1 MLQKQSF
8 YHLIALLLECN
19 SIAFIFNLSVPC
31 FFICSANGFQII
43 VVRGERGIKKQVC
56 NKQVLFVFLTC
67 ADSN

>member
-19 SIAFIFNLSVPC
+19 SIAFIFNLLSFYFLGSAND
-31 FFICSANGFQII
+31 FFIV
-43 VVRGERGIKKQVC
+43 VVRGERDIKKQVC
-56 NKQVLFVFLTC
+56 NKQVLFVSLTC